1 MFHALPELYQQRLLD
16 DPEDWKAMEEVIWL
30 DHLLR
35 AEEIDKVIIASK
47 KRITKKADKA
57 ASSTSRADNT
67 SHTKRHKKNLKP
79 KSATE
84 KTAQASILV
93 NSGNS

>member
-1 MFHALPELYQQRLLD
+1 MIKLTGRRGTCQLIRRPFVAVFHALPELYQQRLLD

-57 ASSTSRADNT
+57 AT
-67 SHTKRHKKNLKP
+67 P
-79 KSATE
+79 
-84 KTAQASILV
+84 
-93 NSGNS
+93 SGTRRT